1 MSMLERY
8 RLLKTVCLLILIS
21 VLGSVH
27 AQEVGYLV
35 KEGEQLEKA
44 MKDEEA
50 LVKYEE
56 AVKLSPNDLRARTKC
71 SEMYSVIGHR
81 LTDKKK
87 RSEYFN
93 IARTHAEA
101 ALRQDSLDADANY
114 AMALALSRLAV
125 VGSVK
130 EKIQYVRGIKTF
142 ADASLK
148 ADPDHVKA
156 LYTVGK
162 WHHEVSGLGFAEK
175 AALRIALGGMP
186 PASLAEAIE
195 NFEKA
200 RRLAPSFVANYL
212 ALALAYRDSG
222 QSDKAIELLQRMV
235 RLPPKSQD
243 DAGLKEEGKK
253 LLQSLL

>member
-1 MSMLERY
+1 MLERY

-114 AMALALSRLAV
+114 AMALALSQMRHQ
-125 VGSVK
+125 GRSC
-130 EKIQYVRGIKTF
+130 IRRCSRNFGRG
-142 ADASLK
+142 
-148 ADPDHVKA
+148 
-156 LYTVGK
+156 
-162 WHHEVSGLGFAEK
+162 
-175 AALRIALGGMP
+175 R
-186 PASLAEAIE
+186 
-195 NFEKA
+195 
-200 RRLAPSFVANYL
+200 
-212 ALALAYRDSG
+212 
-222 QSDKAIELLQRMV
+222 
-235 RLPPKSQD
+235 
-243 DAGLKEEGKK
+243 
-253 LLQSLL
+253 

>member
-1 MSMLERY
+1 MHEQY
-8 RLLKTVCLLILIS
+8 RLLKVVFSLFLIS
-21 VLGSVH
+21 VLGDVR

-56 AVKLSPNDLRARTKC
+56 AIRLSPNDLRALTKC

-87 RSEYFN
+87 RSEYFT

-130 EKIQYVRGIKTF
+130 EKIQYVRGIKTH

-148 ADPDHVKA
+148 ADPDHVKV

-175 AALRIALGGMP
+175 TALRIALGGMP
-186 PASLAEAIE
+186 PASLGEAIE

-235 RLPPKSQD
+235 RLPPKTQD